1 MLYWGK
7 TSIVY
12 SPIYTKILFD
22 RDFLGSEGSKF
33 SAGSKFFDT
42 PCSKWK
48 MLANYM
54 PLSHKNSRNS
64 LIRLPLQP
72 SPAWT
77 YPSLHWQLK
86 PPLVLTQFFSSL
98 SWPQA
103 VELLHSLMSR
113 EKRMA

>member
-42 PCSKWK
+42 PCSIGPE
-48 MLANYM
+48 LGFI
-54 PLSHKNSRNS
+54 S
-64 LIRLPLQP
+64 LKCMEN
-72 SPAWT
+72 
-77 YPSLHWQLK
+77 H
-86 PPLVLTQFFSSL
+86 F
-98 SWPQA
+98 
-103 VELLHSLMSR
+103 
-113 EKRMA
+113 